1 MELVIEKAAL
11 KALRAMQSK
20 VATAM
25 LARLEA
31 VAAAPLANHANVK
44 PLTGQKDAFRLR
56 QGDWRAVYIIDRK
69 TQRMHVLKIETRG
82 GVYK

>member
-11 KALRAMQSK
+11 KALRAMQPK
-20 VATAM
+20 VATVM

-31 VAAAPLANHANVK
+31 IAANPVASHANVK
-44 PLTGQKDAFRLR
+44 PLTGQKNAFRLR
-56 QGDWRAVYIIDRK
+56 QGDWRAVYIVDRK
-69 TQRMHVLKIETRG
+69 ARRMHVLKVETRG